1 MFQFELRQPTPRDPG
16 HEGKEIQDGEK
27 LPNLVF
33 ELYGSQFENRA
44 PDRATKKFKAKHLVD
59 L

>member
-1 MFQFELRQPTPRDPG
+1 VFRFELRQPAPKDPG
-16 HEGKEIQDGEK
+16 DEGKKIHDAEG

-44 PDRATKKFKAKHLVD
+44 PDRATKKFKAKHLAD